1 MKKGKEKAEKNIK
14 VCFAASSGGH
24 FEQLLMLKP
33 LMDRYDS
40 FILTEKTLYQA
51 EVEGVRMYLLK
62 KVIPIDRFYRLW
74 TLANMFS
81 SLRIFIKERPDAVI
95 STGVMV
101 TVPMCMIARL
111 TGKKVIYIESF
122 AKVDTPTKT
131 GRFLYKFADKFYVQ
145 WESMLKVYPKAE
157 CLGGIY

>member
-1 MKKGKEKAEKNIK
+1 MKKRRKKAEKNIK

-24 FEQLLMLKP
+24 FEQLLMLRP

-51 EVEGVRMYLLK
+51 QVKGIKTYLLK
-62 KVIPIDRFYRLW
+62 KVIPIDRFYRFW
-74 TLANMFS
+74 TLVNMFG
-81 SLRIFIKERPDAVI
+81 SLRIFIKERPDVII

-101 TVPMCMIARL
+101 TVPMCMIAKLMR
-111 TGKKVIYIESF
+111 KKVIYIESF

-157 CLGGIY
+157 CLGGLY